1 MSQPQTPNGLR
12 LTSSMLCCKPDM
24 AAQRLILPDLW
35 QQSALRALRRGDDV
49 IIQAPTGSGKTH
61 VFELFIKGGHQG
73 QAVYTVPTRA
83 LANDKRAEWAAL
95 GWDVGIATGDISENL
110 NAPII
115 VATLETQRQRFLE
128 NHGPELL
135 VIDEYQMLADEQR
148 GAAYETVLAI
158 APTTTQV
165 LLLSGSVGNPQTA
178 AEWLRSLGRKVTLVE
193 EHQRPIP
200 LEEVWLDA
208 LETKEPE
215 GVRSSIARAVIKGL
229 QSDLGPILVFAPR
242 RRAAEQ
248 IARDIAHALPLGNG
262 PQLNAAQKACAG
274 DELYKLL
281 RQGVGLHHSGLT
293 YEQRTELIEPWAKS
307 GRLSV
312 VVATTGLA
320 AGINFSLRS
329 VLVTDRR
336 YASEHAEHE
345 IRPDELLQMFGRAGR
360 RGLDE
365 KGFALWTG
373 DSPRLGEAKPL
384 QLKRSIGLDWPAFLT
399 VMRHSPEPIAA
410 AQKLAGSLFTREP
423 IALALDA
430 LNDASTTPEVE
441 LPSTTRRVEEMLSYK
456 GQWQRLRPTKVV
468 PLASAYI
475 RIKNV
480 WHPALTKPDS
490 LRAVTIGTPCKIPQ
504 PDGTVYYGR
513 LAPLAHF
520 PSTHQ
525 NDNLVPVDWLRKALL
540 KLEGPKARNRGWKL
554 ENLEKEILPLLPRLT
569 QGGQASGALFVQ
581 RETLCVRLDYRQANV
596 NVTPDADDFPLIN
609 PERRVIDK
617 EDINLAN
624 VLGQSQAHLSS
635 ARSGRLWLKLKLIT
649 NDGKPTTRGEIASL
663 FQHGEGLAVAAALED
678 PTYDPID
685 LAWDLAELR
694 AGERVGSSGRNSSRL
709 GACCRLTYKSL
720 TAEGYLR
727 DGLPAGFGEG
737 CAESMRAFILHG
749 KLPTPDSE
757 GRGPGKGDLERAVLE
772 WRSTLRLIANSRAET
787 WPRWKELQAACQQVL
802 AEISPLTLK

>member
-1 MSQPQTPNGLR
+1 MS
-12 LTSSMLCCKPDM
+12 
-24 AAQRLILPDLW
+24 AQRLILPDVW
-35 QQSALRALRRGDDV
+35 QQSALKALRHGDDV

-61 VFELFIKGGHQG
+61 VFELFVKGGHQG

-110 NAPII
+110 NAPIL

-128 NHGPELL
+128 NHGPSLL
-135 VIDEYQMLADEQR
+135 VIDEYQMLADEHR

-158 APTTTQV
+158 APLTTQV

-178 AEWLRSLGRKVTLVE
+178 AEWLRSLGRTVTLIE
-193 EHQRPIP
+193 EHRRPVP

-215 GVRSSIARAVIKGL
+215 GVRSSIARAVVKGL

-248 IARDIAHALPLGNG
+248 IARDIAHALPLGGG

-274 DELYKLL
+274 DELYRLL

-384 QLKRSIGLDWPAFLT
+384 QLKRSAGLDWPAFLT
-399 VMRHSPEPIAA
+399 VMRHSPQPIAA
-410 AQKLAGSLFTREP
+410 AQKLADSLFTREP
-423 IALALDA
+423 IQLALEA
-430 LNDASTTPEVE
+430 LKESTITPELE
-441 LPSTTRRVEEMLSYK
+441 LPTQTRRVEEMRGHN
-456 GQWQRLRPTKVV
+456 GQWQRLRPTKTV

-475 RIKNV
+475 RIKNE
-480 WHPALTKPDS
+480 WFPALTKPDS
-490 LRAVTIGTPCKIPQ
+490 LRAVTIGTPCKLPQ
-504 PDGTVYYGR
+504 PDGTIHYGR
-513 LAPLAHF
+513 LAPLARF
-520 PSTHQ
+520 PAT
-525 NDNLVPVDWLRKALL
+525 DTTENLTPADWLRKALL
-540 KLEGPKARNRGWKL
+540 KLEGTKSKHRTWKL

-569 QGGQASGALFVQ
+569 QGGQVSGGLFIQ
-581 RETLCVRLDYRQANV
+581 NDTLYVRLSYHCANV
-596 NVTPDADDFPLIN
+596 KVTPDADDIPLIN
-609 PERRVIDK
+609 PEHRLTDK

-624 VLGQSQAHLSS
+624 VLGKSTDNFSS
-635 ARSGRLWLKLKLIT
+635 AR
-649 NDGKPTTRGEIASL
+649 
-663 FQHGEGLAVAAALED
+663 VAATIMLM
-678 PTYDPID
+678 
-685 LAWDLAELR
+685 W
-694 AGERVGSSGRNSSRL
+694 
-709 GACCRLTYKSL
+709 
-720 TAEGYLR
+720 
-727 DGLPAGFGEG
+727 F
-737 CAESMRAFILHG
+737 
-749 KLPTPDSE
+749 
-757 GRGPGKGDLERAVLE
+757 
-772 WRSTLRLIANSRAET
+772 
-787 WPRWKELQAACQQVL
+787 
-802 AEISPLTLK
+802 